1 MTKKETVELITYIGS
16 NYESILNKTKEQ
28 LEMMVELWYDCLKDL
43 DYEIVKQALKKTI
56 LESKYM
62 PTIAEIRQNAIQMIT
77 PQRKTGIEAWSDA
90 YKLICRGTTVTQ
102 EEFDNLEPNIKKFFG
117 SVSQLKDYATSTET
131 NMDVVRSNFLKSYD
145 ILEQRNKEIDLMLP
159 ETRARLEQLQNS
171 FVKQLAEG

>member
-77 PQRKTGIEAWSDA
+77 PRRKTGIEAWSDA

-102 EEFDNLEPNIKKFFG
+102 KEFDNLEPNIKKFFG
-117 SVSQLKDYATSTET
+117 SVSQLKDYATNAET

-159 ETRARLEQLQNS
+159 ETKARLEQLQNS